1 MDVKKYRMNQGLS
14 TKDVVNI
21 IKAQY
26 PKYSKI
32 THCMVENPEKY
43 GVKLV
48 PEAEDLL
55 TAKSPRKGDRHRNR
69 YRLSCRVTKSRYEA
83 VKQAIEEDGRFP
95 SVQSFLDWW
104 VYVWLRQK
112 TAAPGAGTSESG
124 AGKNDLP

>member
-1 MDVKKYRMNQGLS
+1 MDVKKYRLDHGLS
-14 TKDVVNI
+14 VKDVVNTL
-21 IKAQY
+21 KTQY

-48 PEAEDLL
+48 PGAEELL
-55 TAKSPRKGDRHRNR
+55 TAKSPQKGDRHRNR

-95 SVQSFLDWW
+95 SVQAFLDWW

-112 TAAPGAGTSESG
+112 MAAPGAGTSESG
-124 AGKNDLP
+124 KGKNDLP